1 MLAARGRAQH
11 PHRHVMVERTISRRQ
26 ARRAAFVLLYQHDL
40 LDEAAESLIA
50 RRAVDD
56 PTPVSD
62 FTREVVAGVV
72 ANKTAIDALI
82 DRRADGWTAERLGTV
97 ERAVL
102 RLALWELEHGDA
114 PAAVV
119 VSEAVAL
126 ARRYASPEAAAFV
139 NGLLGRVARDRGE
152 DA

>member
-1 MLAARGRAQH
+1 MA
-11 PHRHVMVERTISRRQ
+11 ERTTSRRQ

-40 LDEAAESLIA
+40 LDETAESLIA

-62 FTREVVAGVV
+62 FTREAVAGVLSDV
-72 ANKTAIDALI
+72 AALDALI
-82 DRRADGWTAERLGTV
+82 DTRADGWMAERLGTV

-119 VSEAVAL
+119 VSEAVGL
-126 ARRYASPEAAAFV
+126 ARRYASPQAAGFV